1 MNLLSRNHPIWG
13 MAFRPLYPLA
23 AVYGAV
29 SVLLWSFGYQGTAAL
44 PGYFWHAHEMIWG
57 YTGAIVVAFLLTAV
71 ATWTG
76 QPRTWGTPLMLL
88 ALLWL
93 VSRLCMFAAPLT
105 LAGGIAGVAFY
116 WLAAWHMG
124 AAVVRSRNRRNYPAV
139 AALFVFGLLQALFHW
154 QLARHNFAAL
164 NHGLLA
170 GLAVVA
176 GFIGLVGM
184 RVIPFFT
191 ARRLGC
197 EQVSS
202 HPYVMSASLLAPLA
216 MALLYGFQVALPLAA
231 LIALASGGL
240 YMAQTVRWWRPE
252 VAKEPMLWILFA
264 GFLLTG
270 AGLAVLGAGYWLP
283 RWQSLGVHLVAVGG
297 IGLMTVGMMVRT
309 ALGHTGRPLYPAP
322 AAMPLAF
329 WLMAGAALARAA
341 AAVLMY
347 LHPAAYRPGLW
358 LSGLLF
364 AASLLL
370 YAWRY
375 LPWLA
380 APRVDG
386 KAG

>member
-1 MNLLSRNHPIWG
+1 MNLLSPNHPIWG

-29 SVLLWSFGYQGTAAL
+29 SVLLWSFGYPGTAAL
-44 PGYFWHAHEMIWG
+44 PAQFWHAHEMIWG

-76 QPRTWGTPLMLL
+76 QPRTWGRPLMLL

-93 VSRLCMFAAPLT
+93 AARLCMFAAPLT
-105 LAGGIAGVAFY
+105 LIGGILGVAFY

-124 AAVVRSRNRRNYPAV
+124 AAVVRSHNRRNYAAV
-139 AALFVFGLLQALFHW
+139 AALFVFGLLQGLFHW
-154 QLARHNFAAL
+154 QLARQNFSAL
-164 NHGLLA
+164 NDGLIA
-170 GLAVVA
+170 GLSVVA

-191 ARRLGC
+191 AKRLGC
-197 EQVSS
+197 EQVGS

-240 YMAQTVRWWRPE
+240 YMVQTVRWWRPE

-270 AGLAVLGAGYWLP
+270 AGLAVLGTGYWLP
-283 RWQSLGVHLVAVGG
+283 RWLSLGVHLVAVGG

-329 WLMAGAALARAA
+329 WLMVAAATARAA
-341 AAVLMY
+341 TAVLMY